1 MRNIKLLFAIVFL
14 LVACVLSA
22 QVSSN
27 ITLETEIL
35 PALGVTL
42 DIKVVGNLAFISGS
56 EYVLMCF
63 DVSNPAQPQLLSYA
77 YRIDDMP
84 IVPNLGDY
92 GKLLLLGN
100 YAYFYLMWD
109 TVAICDISNPNNI
122 SWLDTTVQIPDFNR
136 QITVSGDNLYI
147 AGGPQDN
154 ISIWNIANPLN
165 PQLLSTYDFSYAVL
179 DVQVADDYAYV
190 AHLGSNSILYYIS
203 ILDVICP
210 TDPQLISTTVGG
222 GDRLLCYNGYIY
234 AHHEY
239 SDYFNV
245 LDVSNPS
252 QPVWGNTVSIPNIV
266 FNIDWLVESGVLYLR
281 CDDAQIGGRNFHPL
295 ARYDL
300 SNPALP
306 MGLAPF
312 TCSYAY
318 NGHFDVENN
327 RLFMTDAGQQTIIY
341 APANDSTMVKVG
353 EIQRSSNLNAEQVN
367 GYLYLNN
374 GYIVNCSQPTAQP
387 HYFGD
392 NYTMTSDGTS
402 LFSASGATIYK
413 WNLTQPETPVQI
425 AEAGLWNPENNGAGP
440 LSIVGDYL
448 YSNMFIINTNLDY
461 SSSVY
466 NAAIGNPKKI
476 ITYGSY
482 AYAAYADGMR
492 IFEVSDP
499 TNPQL
504 VYTMNMPNGIS
515 DIHIVDSTLFIA
527 NYSMG
532 LYIYSLSNPELPAL
546 IVVKPN
552 VIGIYSIKNS
562 GHYLIT
568 AGSQG
573 ITVIS
578 IYNLAAPEQTGYYYQ
593 EGDMC
598 WDMEVVGEQLFVCQ
612 GNHLGVYNITA
623 AVSNPTTPEL
633 PQTLVSISNYPNPFA
648 STTTIEISGKVD
660 NSPCEIDIYNLK
672 GQKVKSL
679 HAGALFGDT
688 QNLIWDGR
696 DELGTPVADGIYLY
710 RFTQK
715 GASHTKRMLKVK

>member
-1 MRNIKLLFAIVFL
+1 MRNIKLLLAIVFL
-14 LVACVLSA
+14 LMTCILNA

-56 EYVLMCF
+56 ERVLMCF

-77 YRIDDMP
+77 YHSDDGFVNP
-84 IVPNLGDY
+84 YSYGY

-100 YAYFYLMWD
+100 YAYFCLEYD
-109 TVAICDISNPNNI
+109 IVAICDISNPNNI
-122 SWLDTTVQIPDFNR
+122 SWLDTTVYIEDFNS
-136 QITVSGDNLYI
+136 QCTVSGDILYI
-147 AGGPQDN
+147 ARYTQYN
-154 ISIWNIANPLN
+154 ISIWNIANPLD
-165 PQLLSTYDFSYAVL
+165 PHLLGTYPYLRQVF
-179 DVQVADDYAYV
+179 DVQVAGSYAYV
-190 AHLGSNSILYYIS
+190 SHWNAYNYHVSILDISDPANLVLISTISGGGERILYY
-203 ILDVICP
+203 
-210 TDPQLISTTVGG
+210 
-222 GDRLLCYNGYIY
+222 NGYLY
-234 AHHEY
+234 VMPLY
-239 SDYFNV
+239 SDHFSV
-245 LDVSNPS
+245 LDVSNPL
-252 QPVWGNTVSIPNIV
+252 QPVWGNQVSIPAMV
-266 FNIDWLVESGVLYLR
+266 YDSDWLIDSGVLYLR
-281 CDDAQIGGRNFHPL
+281 CEEIQLEGRNFYPL

-300 SNPALP
+300 SNPASP
-306 MGLAPF
+306 VELADFICPY
-312 TCSYAY
+312 TV

-327 RLFMTDAGQQTIIY
+327 RLFITNEWHQTIIY
-341 APANDSTMVKVG
+341 APANDSSMVKVG
-353 EIQRSSNLNAEQVN
+353 EIQRSSNLKAEQVN

-374 GYIVNCSQPTAQP
+374 GYIVNCSQPTALP
-387 HYFGD
+387 HYFGN
-392 NYTMTSDGTS
+392 NYSMTSDGTA
-402 LFSASGATIYK
+402 LFSASGVSIYK
-413 WNLTQPETPVQI
+413 WNLNQPETPVQI

-440 LSIVGDYL
+440 ISIVGDYL

-461 SSSVY
+461 SSAVY
-466 NAAIGNPKKI
+466 YAAIGNPKKI

-504 VYTMNMPNGIS
+504 VYTMNITNGIS

-612 GNHLGVYNITA
+612 GSHLGVYNIAA

-648 STTTIEISGKVD
+648 STTTIEISGKAD
-660 NSPCEIDIYNLK
+660 NSPCELAIYNLK

-679 HAGALFGDT
+679 QAGVLTGDT
-688 QNLIWDGR
+688 QSLSWDGC
-696 DELGTPVADGIYLY
+696 DNLGTAVADGIYLY

-715 GASHTKRMLKVK
+715 GASQTKRMLKLK